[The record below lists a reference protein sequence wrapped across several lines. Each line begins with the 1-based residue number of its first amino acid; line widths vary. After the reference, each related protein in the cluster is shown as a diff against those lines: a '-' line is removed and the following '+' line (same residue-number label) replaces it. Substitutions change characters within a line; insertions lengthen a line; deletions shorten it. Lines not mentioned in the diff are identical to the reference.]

1 MATVSVDF
9 YKNFA
14 KRKNSTKQPLGT
26 DAKDTFNCYIKDN
39 CNITEPEIEVVIS
52 GSTPLNP
59 TNPAKIGYNYAYI
72 SEFSRYYFIQDW
84 RYYKGTWT
92 AFLVVDVLGS
102 FKTGIGALTKYV
114 SRSSNTY
121 DGTLLDTKYPTK
133 TSAIQTDTSISGGF
147 SLLGGFY
154 ILGLIGGK
162 PSGGVPTIGGVNY
175 YHLTGTQM
183 LAFTQYISG
192 STFNSLI
199 ADPAEGVTEA
209 LARMTINPIEYVASC
224 MYFPFSI
231 YDMPTPASYVQP
243 LIGWW
248 NTSPLPVN
256 DQSEVLGGQFS
267 SLLKT
272 PSGMNGIEF
281 TLPKHPQ
288 DTRGVYMDRAPYS
301 QYLFHLDPFGDIE
314 IPSELIDF
322 TGTRKLYYDVQVDL
336 ITGMGR
342 LTISNASTSPT
353 KIYVQEFAQIGIPIQ
368 LSQIST
374 DMTGIAAG
382 FGKILWDGF
391 KGVFND
397 TIANIGDAVITGIE
411 AMHTKQQAKGG
422 QGSVVAFPGSG
433 VKAGPVLR
441 TITLECVNEDVS
453 EYGRPLFQAKVLN
466 TIPGYIKCSD
476 GDHAIACFDSERSE
490 ISNYLVGGF
499 FYE

>member
-14 KRKNSTKQPLGT
+14 KRKNSTNQPLGT

-39 CNITEPEIEVVIS
+39 CNITEPEIEIVIS
-52 GSTPLNP
+52 GSTTLNP

-72 SEFSRYYFIQDW
+72 SEFSRYYFVQDW
-84 RYYKGTWT
+84 KYYKGTWT

-114 SRSSNTY
+114 SRSSSTY

-133 TSAIQTDTSISGGF
+133 TSATQTDTALSGGF
-147 SLLGGFY
+147 NLVGGFY
-154 ILGLIGGK
+154 ILGLIGQK
-162 PSGGVPTIGGVNY
+162 PGGGVPTLGGVNY
-175 YHLTGTQM
+175 YHLTGNQM
-183 LAFTQYISG
+183 LQFTEYLSS
-192 STFNSLI
+192 STFNALM

-209 LARMTINPIEYVASC
+209 FARMAINPIEYVASC

-231 YDMPTPASYVQP
+231 YDMPSPATYVQP
-243 LIGWW
+243 KIGWW
-248 NTSPLPVN
+248 DTSPITVGN
-256 DQSEVLGGQFS
+256 ASEVLGGQFS
-267 SLLKT
+267 SMLKT

-322 TGTRKLYYDVQVDL
+322 TGTRKLYYDVKVDL
-336 ITGMGR
+336 ITGMAR
-342 LTISNASTSPT
+342 LTISNASTAPT
-353 KIYVQEFAQIGIPIQ
+353 KIYAQEFAQVGIPIQ

-374 DMTGIAAG
+374 DVMGIAAG
-382 FGKILWDGF
+382 LGRSLVEGF
-391 KGVFND
+391 KGLFGD
-397 TIANIGDAVITGIE
+397 TIANIGDSILSGIE
-411 AMHTKQQAKGG
+411 AMHTTMKAKGG
-422 QGSVVAFPGSG
+422 QGSVVSFPGAG

-453 EYGRPLFQAKVLN
+453 EYGRPLFQAKTLN
-466 TIPGYIKCSD
+466 TIPGYIKCCD